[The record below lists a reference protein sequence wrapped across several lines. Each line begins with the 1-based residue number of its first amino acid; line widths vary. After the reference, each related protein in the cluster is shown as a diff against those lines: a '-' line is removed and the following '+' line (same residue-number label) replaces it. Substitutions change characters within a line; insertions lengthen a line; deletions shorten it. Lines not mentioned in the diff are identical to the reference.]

1 MTTLTALGRAR
12 VTAILDSEGPFFL
25 PLSEAFP
32 GLDDATRR
40 RADLIDPAPEGTEAD
55 VWWLAFRVYLVEV
68 DDRVVLVDT
77 GAASDTD
84 LRPFWAPARP
94 HLTRR
99 LADELGLGPER
110 VTDVVLTHLHRDH
123 AAGSIDGHGRLA
135 FPDATYHLQTRE
147 VHAIDQA
154 DSGDLW
160 RPLLDPLAATG
171 QLRLWDGNGVLA
183 RSGDTQLSLTW
194 SPGHSPG
201 HQSLSIADSDDL
213 LVLAGDIFTH
223 ATQLIDPDTHYAFDA
238 EADQAGRTR
247 SRVLER
253 FRRTP
258 GRLGTAHF
266 GKPFV
271 TLPADLA
278 PPA

>member
-1 MTTLTALGRAR
+1 MTTRSAVGRAR

-32 GLDDATRR
+32 ALDEAVRR
-40 RADLIDPAPEGTEAD
+40 RADLIDPAPEGTDAE

-68 DDRVVLVDT
+68 DNRVVLVDT

-84 LRPFWAPARP
+84 LRPFWAPARS

-99 LADELGLGPER
+99 LADELGLEPEH

-123 AAGSIDGHGRLA
+123 AAGSIDGHGRPA

-147 VHAIDQA
+147 VLAVDRA

-171 QLRLWDGNGVLA
+171 QLELWDGNGLLA

-201 HQSLSIADSDDL
+201 HQSLSISDSDDL
-213 LVLAGDIFTH
+213 MVLAGDIFTH
-223 ATQLIDPDTHYAFDA
+223 AAQLIDPGTRYAFDD
-238 EADQAGRTR
+238 EAGQAGRTR
-247 SRVLER
+247 SGVLEL

-271 TLPADLA
+271 TMPSDID